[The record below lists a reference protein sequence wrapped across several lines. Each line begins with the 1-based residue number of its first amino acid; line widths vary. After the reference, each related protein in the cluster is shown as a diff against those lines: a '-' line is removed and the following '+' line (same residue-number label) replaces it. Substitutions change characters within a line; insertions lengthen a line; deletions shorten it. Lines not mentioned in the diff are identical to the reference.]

1 MFPNPTQ
8 NIVNIKL
15 FKEVSNNK
23 IQILDFVGRL
33 MKQEMCYSNDI
44 EIDISSLPA
53 GLYFVKIENNG
64 IFSTQKL
71 IKQ

>member
-1 MFPNPTQ
+1 
-8 NIVNIKL
+8 
-15 FKEVSNNK
+15 
-23 IQILDFVGRL
+23 